1 MARSSSPEPLS
12 VIAWHALPEEQ
23 AIQKLFGE
31 ELSLA
36 GLLEKG
42 LSQAEVA
49 RRQQQ
54 YGPNELK
61 AKAATPAWLK
71 FLQQFN
77 QSLLYILLVA
87 GAIKAFLGSWRNA
100 IVIWAVVVI
109 NALISYIQESKAE
122 EAIAALAKSV
132 ATEVT
137 VMREGQ
143 KVRVPSWELVP
154 GDVVLL
160 SSGDRVPADLRL
172 VSVRNLRV
180 DESALTGES
189 VPVEKRL
196 GSLPEDTPLA
206 ERQNM
211 AYAGSFVTFGQ
222 GAGVVVAIGNQT
234 QTGRISKLVEEG
246 GSLQTPLTRKFEA
259 FSLTLL
265 KIILTLAALTFLV
278 GLVQGQAAATVF
290 EAAVALA
297 VSAIPEGLPAVV
309 TVTLAIGVSRM
320 ARRHAIIRKLP
331 AVETLGSATVICS
344 DKTGTLTENQMTV
357 QAIYAGSQLYR
368 VTGSGYSP
376 QGQILFQAADSPIE
390 IHQLP
395 ALEAC
400 LVAGCLCND
409 TRLQPKDKGQ
419 WEVVGDPTEA
429 ALLVAAQK
437 GGLDRE
443 DLQRCRPRLDTLPF
457 ESQFQ
462 YMATLHRLGPEE
474 HCIYVKGS
482 AEALLLRCCS
492 QMGSQ
497 GEIQPL
503 EAEPIRQQVEAL
515 ARQGLRVLAFAQ
527 KTVPSSQTQVDH
539 SDLEEGLIFLGL
551 QGMIDPPR
559 PEAIAAVR
567 ACQSAGIQVKMIT
580 GDHVLTA
587 QAIAEQ
593 MGLGG
598 GKPVKAY
605 SGRDLEQLG
614 PEEFVTAANEG
625 SVFARVAPEQKLRL
639 VKALQS
645 QGHIVAMTGDGV
657 NDAPALKQADVG
669 IAMGRGG
676 TEVAKAAADMI
687 LTDDNFA
694 SIEAAVEEGRTV
706 YNNLLKAIA
715 FILPVNGGESMT
727 LLLSVLLNRELPILA
742 IQVLWLNMINSIT
755 MTVPLSFEPSMGRE
769 MTQPPRDPDANL
781 LSPRLLQR
789 ILLVSAFNWLL
800 IFGVF
805 EYIEQTTGNLNLARS
820 MAIQAL
826 VIGRIFYLLSL
837 SQAIPTLL
845 GRGRASQLERHERL
859 MDVAAITIGIGA
871 AILLQILFSQW
882 SLFNALFDTAPLA
895 WEQWGFCLVV
905 SLPMIGVAAL
915 ANRVDPEGASLA
927 RLPRKT

>member
-1 MARSSSPEPLS
+1 MAKSVSPDSLP
-12 VIAWHALPEEQ
+12 AAPWHALPEEDVARQ
-23 AIQKLFGE
+23 IVAE
-31 ELSLA
+31 ELPLA
-36 GLLEKG
+36 ALLERG
-42 LSQAEVA
+42 LSQAEVIQ
-49 RRQQQ
+49 RQKQ

-61 AKAATPAWLK
+61 AKAATPAWVK

-77 QSLLYILLVA
+77 QSLLYILMVA
-87 GAIKAFLGSWRNA
+87 GAVKAFLGSWRNA

-109 NALISYIQESKAE
+109 NALIGYIQESKAE
-122 EAIAALAKSV
+122 EAIAALAQSV
-132 ATEVT
+132 VTEVT
-137 VMREGQ
+137 VIREGQ
-143 KVRVPSWELVP
+143 KLRVPSRELVP

-160 SSGDRVPADLRL
+160 SSGDKVPADLRL
-172 VSVRNLRV
+172 LSVRNLQV

-196 GSLPEDTPLA
+196 GSLAEDTPLA
-206 ERQNM
+206 DRQNM

-234 QTGRISKLVEEG
+234 QTGRISELVEKG
-246 GSLQTPLTRKFEA
+246 GSLQTPLTRKFEE
-259 FSLTLL
+259 FSLMLL
-265 KIILTLAALTFLV
+265 RIILSLAGLTFLV
-278 GLVQGQAAATVF
+278 GLAQGQGAASVF

-320 ARRHAIIRKLP
+320 AKRHAIIRKLP

-357 QAIYAGSQLYR
+357 QAIYAGSQLYQ

-376 QGQILFQAADSPIE
+376 QGQILAQEGGDPVE
-390 IHQLP
+390 VERLL
-395 ALEAC
+395 ALQAC
-400 LVAGCLCND
+400 LLAGCLCND
-409 TRLQPKDKGQ
+409 TRLKLKDNGQ

-429 ALLVAAQK
+429 ALIVAGQK
-437 GGLDRE
+437 AGLDMD
-443 DLQRCRPRLDTLPF
+443 DLQRRRPRLDSIPF
-457 ESQFQ
+457 ESEFQ

-482 AEALLLRCCS
+482 VEALLPRCRS

-503 EAEPIRQQVEAL
+503 EEERIRQQVEAL

-527 KTVPSSQTQVDH
+527 KPVSSSQTRVDH
-539 SDLEEGLIFLGL
+539 PDLEGDLVFLGL

-559 PEAIAAVR
+559 PEAIAAVHS
-567 ACQSAGIQVKMIT
+567 CQTAGIQVKMIT

-598 GKPVKAY
+598 GKPVQAY
-605 SGRDLEQLG
+605 SGRDLEQLS
-614 PEEFVTAANEG
+614 PEEFVEAANRG
-625 SVFARVAPEQKLRL
+625 AVFARVVPEQKLRL
-639 VKALQS
+639 VEALQARG
-645 QGHIVAMTGDGV
+645 QIVAMTGDGV

-727 LLLSVLLNRELPILA
+727 ILLSVLLNRELPILA

-755 MTVPLSFEPSMGRE
+755 MTVPLAFEPSTGRE
-769 MTQPPRDPDANL
+769 MTRPPRDPEANL

-789 ILLVSAFNWLL
+789 ILLVSVFNWIL

-805 EYIEQTTGNLNLARS
+805 EYIEQTTGNLNLART

-859 MDVAAITIGIGA
+859 MDTAAIAIGIGA

-882 SLFNALFDTAPLA
+882 SLFNIIFDTAPLS
-895 WEQWGFCLVV
+895 WEQWGFCLLV
-905 SLPMIGVAAL
+905 SLPLIVVSAV
-915 ANRVDPEGASLA
+915 ANRVDPE
-927 RLPRKT
+927 

>member
-1 MARSSSPEPLS
+1 MAKSVSPDSLP
-12 VIAWHALPEEQ
+12 AAPWHALPEEDVARQ
-23 AIQKLFGE
+23 IVAVDLP
-31 ELSLA
+31 LA
-36 GLLEKG
+36 ALLERG
-42 LSQAEVA
+42 LSQAEVIQ
-49 RRQQQ
+49 RQKQ

-61 AKAATPAWLK
+61 AKAATPAWVK

-77 QSLLYILLVA
+77 QSLLYILMVA
-87 GAIKAFLGSWRNA
+87 GAVKAFLGSWRNA

-109 NALISYIQESKAE
+109 NALIGYIQESKAE
-122 EAIAALAKSV
+122 EAIAALARSV
-132 ATEVT
+132 VTEVT
-137 VMREGQ
+137 VIREGQ
-143 KVRVPSWELVP
+143 KLRVPSRELVP

-160 SSGDRVPADLRL
+160 SSGDKVPADLRL
-172 VSVRNLRV
+172 LSVRNLQV

-196 GSLPEDTPLA
+196 GSLAEDTPLA
-206 ERQNM
+206 DRQNM

-234 QTGRISKLVEEG
+234 QTGRISELVEKG
-246 GSLQTPLTRKFEA
+246 GSLQTPLTRKFEE
-259 FSLTLL
+259 FSLMLL
-265 KIILTLAALTFLV
+265 RIILSLAGLTFLV
-278 GLVQGQAAATVF
+278 GLAQGQGAASVF

-297 VSAIPEGLPAVV
+297 VSAIPEGLPTVV

-320 ARRHAIIRKLP
+320 AQRHAIIRKLP

-357 QAIYAGSQLYR
+357 QAIYAGSQLYQ

-376 QGQILFQAADSPIE
+376 QGQILAQEGGDPVE
-390 IHQLP
+390 VERLL
-395 ALEAC
+395 ALQAC
-400 LVAGCLCND
+400 LLAGCLCND
-409 TRLQPKDKGQ
+409 TRLQPKDNGQ

-482 AEALLLRCCS
+482 VEALLSCCHS

-503 EAEPIRQQVEAL
+503 EEERIRQQVEAL

-527 KTVPSSQTQVDH
+527 KTVPSSQTRVDH
-539 SDLEEGLIFLGL
+539 PDLQEGLIFLGL

-567 ACQSAGIQVKMIT
+567 SCQTAGIQVKMIT

-605 SGRDLEQLG
+605 SGQDLERLS
-614 PEEFVTAANEG
+614 PEKFVTAANEG

-639 VKALQS
+639 VEALQARG
-645 QGHIVAMTGDGV
+645 QIVAMTGDGV

-727 LLLSVLLNRELPILA
+727 ILLSVLLNRELPILA

-755 MTVPLSFEPSMGRE
+755 MTVPLAFEPSTGRE
-769 MTQPPRDPDANL
+769 MTRPPRDPEANL

-789 ILLVSAFNWLL
+789 ILLVSVFNWIL

-805 EYIEQTTGNLNLARS
+805 EYIEQTTGNLNLART

-845 GRGRASQLERHERL
+845 GRGRASQLEHHERL
-859 MDVAAITIGIGA
+859 MDTAAIAIGIGA

-882 SLFNALFDTAPLA
+882 SLFNIIFDTAPLS
-895 WEQWGFCLVV
+895 WEQWGFCLLV
-905 SLPMIGVAAL
+905 SLPLIVVSAA
-915 ANRVDPEGASLA
+915 ANRVDPE
-927 RLPRKT
+927 

>member
-1 MARSSSPEPLS
+1 MAKSVSPDSLP
-12 VIAWHALPEEQ
+12 AAPWHALPEEEVARQ
-23 AIQKLFGE
+23 IVAVDLP
-31 ELSLA
+31 LA
-36 GLLEKG
+36 ALLERG
-42 LSQAEVA
+42 LSQAEVIQ
-49 RRQQQ
+49 RQKQ

-61 AKAATPAWLK
+61 AKAATPAWVK

-77 QSLLYILLVA
+77 QSLLYILMVA
-87 GAIKAFLGSWRNA
+87 GAVKAFLGSWRNA

-109 NALISYIQESKAE
+109 NALIGYIQESKAE
-122 EAIAALAKSV
+122 EAIAALAQSV
-132 ATEVT
+132 VTEVT
-137 VMREGQ
+137 VIRDGQ
-143 KVRVPSWELVP
+143 KLRVPSRELVP

-160 SSGDRVPADLRL
+160 SSGDKVPADLRL
-172 VSVRNLRV
+172 LSVRNLQV

-196 GSLPEDTPLA
+196 GSLAEDTPLA
-206 ERQNM
+206 DRQNM

-234 QTGRISKLVEEG
+234 QTGRISELVEKG
-246 GSLQTPLTRKFEA
+246 GSLQTPLTRKFEE
-259 FSLTLL
+259 FSLMLL
-265 KIILTLAALTFLV
+265 RIILSLAGLTFLV
-278 GLVQGQAAATVF
+278 GLAQGQGAASVF

-320 ARRHAIIRKLP
+320 AKRHAIIRKLP

-357 QAIYAGSQLYR
+357 QAIYAGSQLYQ

-376 QGQILFQAADSPIE
+376 QGQILAQEGGDPVE
-390 IHQLP
+390 VERLL
-395 ALEAC
+395 ALQAC
-400 LVAGCLCND
+400 LLAGCLCND
-409 TRLQPKDKGQ
+409 TRLQPKDNGQ

-437 GGLDRE
+437 GGLDLE
-443 DLQRCRPRLDTLPF
+443 ELQRRCPRLDSIPF
-457 ESQFQ
+457 ESEFQ

-474 HCIYVKGS
+474 HCLYVKGS
-482 AEALLLRCCS
+482 VEALLSRCHS

-503 EAEPIRQQVEAL
+503 EEERIRQQVEAL

-527 KTVPSSQTQVDH
+527 KTLPSSQTRVDH
-539 SDLEEGLIFLGL
+539 PDLQEGLIFLGL

-567 ACQSAGIQVKMIT
+567 SCQTAGIQVKMIT

-598 GKPVKAY
+598 GKPVQAY
-605 SGRDLEQLG
+605 SGRDLEQLS
-614 PEEFVTAANEG
+614 PEEFVEAANRG
-625 SVFARVAPEQKLRL
+625 SVFARVVPEQKLRL
-639 VKALQS
+639 VEALQARG
-645 QGHIVAMTGDGV
+645 QIVAMTGDGV

-727 LLLSVLLNRELPILA
+727 ILLSVLLNRELPILA

-755 MTVPLSFEPSMGRE
+755 MTVPLAFEPSTGRE
-769 MTQPPRDPDANL
+769 MTRPPRDPEANL

-789 ILLVSAFNWLL
+789 ILLVSVFNWIL

-805 EYIEQTTGNLNLARS
+805 EYIEQTTGNLNLART

-859 MDVAAITIGIGA
+859 MDTAAIAIGIGA

-882 SLFNALFDTAPLA
+882 SLFNIIFDTAPLS
-895 WEQWGFCLVV
+895 WEQWGFCLLV
-905 SLPMIGVAAL
+905 SLPLIVVSAA
-915 ANRVDPEGASLA
+915 ANRVDPE
-927 RLPRKT
+927 

>member
-1 MARSSSPEPLS
+1 MAKSVSPDSLP
-12 VIAWHALPEEQ
+12 AAPWHALPEEDVARQ
-23 AIQKLFGE
+23 IVAVDLP
-31 ELSLA
+31 LA
-36 GLLEKG
+36 ALLERG
-42 LSQAEVA
+42 LSQAEVIQ
-49 RRQQQ
+49 RQKQ

-61 AKAATPAWLK
+61 AKAATPAWVK

-77 QSLLYILLVA
+77 QSLLYILMVA
-87 GAIKAFLGSWRNA
+87 GAVKAFLGSWRNA

-109 NALISYIQESKAE
+109 NALIGYIQESKAE
-122 EAIAALAKSV
+122 EAIAALARSV
-132 ATEVT
+132 VTEVT
-137 VMREGQ
+137 VIREGQ
-143 KVRVPSWELVP
+143 KLRVPSRELVP

-160 SSGDRVPADLRL
+160 SSGDKVPADLRL
-172 VSVRNLRV
+172 LSVRNLQV

-196 GSLPEDTPLA
+196 GSLAEDTPLA
-206 ERQNM
+206 DRQNM

-234 QTGRISKLVEEG
+234 QTGRISELVEKG
-246 GSLQTPLTRKFEA
+246 GSLQTPLTRKFEE
-259 FSLTLL
+259 FSLMLL
-265 KIILTLAALTFLV
+265 RIILSLAGLTFLV
-278 GLVQGQAAATVF
+278 GLAQGQGAASVF

-297 VSAIPEGLPAVV
+297 VSAIPEGLPTVV

-320 ARRHAIIRKLP
+320 AQRHAIIRKLP

-357 QAIYAGSQLYR
+357 QAIYAGSQLYQ

-376 QGQILFQAADSPIE
+376 QGQILAQEGGDPVE
-390 IHQLP
+390 VERLL
-395 ALEAC
+395 ALQAC
-400 LVAGCLCND
+400 LLAGCLCND
-409 TRLQPKDKGQ
+409 TRLQPKDNGQ

-437 GGLDRE
+437 GGLDLE
-443 DLQRCRPRLDTLPF
+443 ELQRRRPRLDSIPF
-457 ESQFQ
+457 ESEFQ

-474 HCIYVKGS
+474 HCLYVKGS
-482 AEALLLRCCS
+482 VEALLPRCRS

-503 EAEPIRQQVEAL
+503 EEERIRQQVEAL

-527 KTVPSSQTQVDH
+527 KTVPSSQTRVDH
-539 SDLEEGLIFLGL
+539 PDLQEGLIFLGL

-567 ACQSAGIQVKMIT
+567 SCQTAGMQVKMIT

-605 SGRDLEQLG
+605 SGQDLERLS
-614 PEEFVTAANEG
+614 PEKFVTAANEG
-625 SVFARVAPEQKLRL
+625 SVFARVVPEQKLRL
-639 VKALQS
+639 VEALQARG
-645 QGHIVAMTGDGV
+645 QIVAMTGDGV

-727 LLLSVLLNRELPILA
+727 ILLSVLLNRELPILA

-755 MTVPLSFEPSMGRE
+755 MTVPLAFEPSTGRE
-769 MTQPPRDPDANL
+769 MTRPPRDPNANL

-789 ILLVSAFNWLL
+789 ILLVSVFNWIL

-805 EYIEQTTGNLNLARS
+805 EYIEQTTGNLNLART

-859 MDVAAITIGIGA
+859 MDTAAIAIGIGA

-882 SLFNALFDTAPLA
+882 SLFNIIFDTAPLS
-895 WEQWGFCLVV
+895 WEQWGFCLLV
-905 SLPMIGVAAL
+905 SLPLIVVSAA
-915 ANRVDPEGASLA
+915 ANRVDPE
-927 RLPRKT
+927 

>member
-1 MARSSSPEPLS
+1 MAKSIPAGSLPVAP
-12 VIAWHALPEEQ
+12 WHALPEEDVARQ
-23 AIQKLFGE
+23 IVAVDLP
-31 ELSLA
+31 LA
-36 GLLEKG
+36 ALLERG
-42 LSQAEVA
+42 LSQAEVIQ
-49 RRQQQ
+49 RQKQ

-61 AKAATPAWLK
+61 AKAATPAWVK

-77 QSLLYILLVA
+77 QSLLYILMVA
-87 GAIKAFLGSWRNA
+87 GAVKAFLGSWRNA

-109 NALISYIQESKAE
+109 NALIGYIQESKAE
-122 EAIAALAKSV
+122 EAIAALARSV
-132 ATEVT
+132 VTEVT
-137 VMREGQ
+137 VIREGQ
-143 KVRVPSWELVP
+143 KLRVPSRELVP

-160 SSGDRVPADLRL
+160 SSGDKVPADLRL
-172 VSVRNLRV
+172 LSVRNLQV

-196 GSLPEDTPLA
+196 GSLAEDTPLA
-206 ERQNM
+206 DRQNM

-222 GAGVVVAIGNQT
+222 GAGVVVAIGKQT
-234 QTGRISKLVEEG
+234 QTGRISELVEKG
-246 GSLQTPLTRKFEA
+246 GSLQTPLTRKFEE
-259 FSLTLL
+259 FSLMLL
-265 KIILTLAALTFLV
+265 RIILSLAGLTFLV
-278 GLVQGQAAATVF
+278 GLAQGQGAASVF

-320 ARRHAIIRKLP
+320 AKRHAIIRKLP

-376 QGQILFQAADSPIE
+376 QGQILAQEGGDPVE
-390 IHQLP
+390 VERLL
-395 ALEAC
+395 ALQAC
-400 LVAGCLCND
+400 LLAGCLCND
-409 TRLQPKDKGQ
+409 TRLKLKDNGQ

-429 ALLVAAQK
+429 ALIVAGQK
-437 GGLDRE
+437 AGLDMD
-443 DLQRCRPRLDTLPF
+443 DLQRRRPRLDSIPF
-457 ESQFQ
+457 ESEFQ

-482 AEALLLRCCS
+482 VEALLPRCRS

-497 GEIQPL
+497 GEIQSL
-503 EAEPIRQQVEAL
+503 EEERIRQQVEAL

-527 KTVPSSQTQVDH
+527 KTVPSSQTRVDH
-539 SDLEEGLIFLGL
+539 PDLEGDLVFLGL

-559 PEAIAAVR
+559 PEAIAAVHS
-567 ACQSAGIQVKMIT
+567 CQTAGIQVKMIT

-598 GKPVKAY
+598 GKPVQAY
-605 SGRDLEQLG
+605 SGRDLEQLS
-614 PEEFVTAANEG
+614 PEEFVEAANRG
-625 SVFARVAPEQKLRL
+625 SVFARVVPEQKLRL
-639 VKALQS
+639 VEALQARG
-645 QGHIVAMTGDGV
+645 QIVAMTGDGV

-727 LLLSVLLNRELPILA
+727 ILLSVLLNRELPILA

-755 MTVPLSFEPSMGRE
+755 MTVPLAFEPSTGRE
-769 MTQPPRDPDANL
+769 MTRPPRDPEANL

-789 ILLVSAFNWLL
+789 ILLVSVFNWIL

-805 EYIEQTTGNLNLARS
+805 EYIEQTTGNLNLART

-859 MDVAAITIGIGA
+859 MDTAAIAIGIGA

-882 SLFNALFDTAPLA
+882 SLFNIIFDTAPLS
-895 WEQWGFCLVV
+895 WEQWGFCLLV
-905 SLPMIGVAAL
+905 SLPLIVVSAV
-915 ANRVDPEGASLA
+915 ANRVDPE
-927 RLPRKT
+927 

>member
-1 MARSSSPEPLS
+1 MAKSVSPDSLP
-12 VIAWHALPEEQ
+12 AAPWHALPEEEVARQ
-23 AIQKLFGE
+23 IVAVDLP
-31 ELSLA
+31 LA
-36 GLLEKG
+36 ALLERG
-42 LSQAEVA
+42 LSQAEVIQ
-49 RRQQQ
+49 RQKQ

-61 AKAATPAWLK
+61 AKAATPAWVK

-77 QSLLYILLVA
+77 QSLLYILMVA
-87 GAIKAFLGSWRNA
+87 GAVKAFLGSWRNA

-109 NALISYIQESKAE
+109 NALIGYIQESKAE
-122 EAIAALAKSV
+122 EAIAALAQSV
-132 ATEVT
+132 VTEVT
-137 VMREGQ
+137 VIREGQ
-143 KVRVPSWELVP
+143 KLRVPSRELVP

-160 SSGDRVPADLRL
+160 SSGDKVPADLRL
-172 VSVRNLRV
+172 LSVRNLQV

-196 GSLPEDTPLA
+196 GSLAEDTPLA
-206 ERQNM
+206 DRQNM

-234 QTGRISKLVEEG
+234 QTGRISELVEKG
-246 GSLQTPLTRKFEA
+246 GSLQTPLTRKFEE
-259 FSLTLL
+259 FSLMLL
-265 KIILTLAALTFLV
+265 RIILSLAGLTFLV
-278 GLVQGQAAATVF
+278 GLAQGQGAASVF

-297 VSAIPEGLPAVV
+297 VSAIPEGLPTVV

-320 ARRHAIIRKLP
+320 AKRHAIIRKLP

-357 QAIYAGSQLYR
+357 QAIYAGSQLYQ

-376 QGQILFQAADSPIE
+376 QGQILAQEGGDPVE
-390 IHQLP
+390 VERLL
-395 ALEAC
+395 ALQAC
-400 LVAGCLCND
+400 LLAGCLCND
-409 TRLQPKDKGQ
+409 TRLQPKDNGQ

-437 GGLDRE
+437 GGLDLE
-443 DLQRCRPRLDTLPF
+443 ELQRRRPRLDSIPF
-457 ESQFQ
+457 ESEFQ

-482 AEALLLRCCS
+482 VEALLPRCRS

-503 EAEPIRQQVEAL
+503 EEERIRQQVEAL

-527 KTVPSSQTQVDH
+527 KTVPSSQTRVDH
-539 SDLEEGLIFLGL
+539 PDLQEGLIFLGL

-567 ACQSAGIQVKMIT
+567 SCQTAGMQVKMIT

-598 GKPVKAY
+598 GKPVQAY
-605 SGRDLEQLG
+605 SGRDLEQLS
-614 PEEFVTAANEG
+614 PEEFVEAANRG
-625 SVFARVAPEQKLRL
+625 SVFARVVPEQKLRL
-639 VKALQS
+639 VEALQARG
-645 QGHIVAMTGDGV
+645 QIVAMTGDGV

-727 LLLSVLLNRELPILA
+727 ILLSVLLNRELPILA

-755 MTVPLSFEPSMGRE
+755 MTVPLAFEPSTGRE
-769 MTQPPRDPDANL
+769 MTRPPRDPNANL

-789 ILLVSAFNWLL
+789 ILLVSVFNWIL

-805 EYIEQTTGNLNLARS
+805 EYIEQTTGSIDLART

-859 MDVAAITIGIGA
+859 MDTAAIAIGIGA

-882 SLFNALFDTAPLA
+882 SLFNIIFDTAPLS
-895 WEQWGFCLVV
+895 WEQWGFCLLV
-905 SLPMIGVAAL
+905 SLPLIVVSAA
-915 ANRVDPEGASLA
+915 ANRVDPE
-927 RLPRKT
+927 

>member
-1 MARSSSPEPLS
+1 MAKSVSPDSLP
-12 VIAWHALPEEQ
+12 AAPWHALPEEDVARQ
-23 AIQKLFGE
+23 IVAVDLP
-31 ELSLA
+31 LA
-36 GLLEKG
+36 ALLERG
-42 LSQAEVA
+42 LSQAEVIQ
-49 RRQQQ
+49 RQKQ

-61 AKAATPAWLK
+61 AKAATPAWVK

-77 QSLLYILLVA
+77 QSLLYILMVA
-87 GAIKAFLGSWRNA
+87 GAVKAFLGSWRNA

-109 NALISYIQESKAE
+109 NALIGYIQESKAE
-122 EAIAALAKSV
+122 EAIAALAQSV
-132 ATEVT
+132 VTEVT
-137 VMREGQ
+137 VIREGQ
-143 KVRVPSWELVP
+143 KLRVPSRELVP

-160 SSGDRVPADLRL
+160 SSGDKVPADLRL
-172 VSVRNLRV
+172 LSVRNLQV

-196 GSLPEDTPLA
+196 GSLAEDTPLA
-206 ERQNM
+206 DRQNM

-234 QTGRISKLVEEG
+234 QTGRISELVEKG
-246 GSLQTPLTRKFEA
+246 GSLQTPLTRKFEE
-259 FSLTLL
+259 FSLMLL
-265 KIILTLAALTFLV
+265 RIILSLAGLTFLV
-278 GLVQGQAAATVF
+278 GLVQGQGVASVF

-297 VSAIPEGLPAVV
+297 VSAIPEGLPTVV

-320 ARRHAIIRKLP
+320 AKRHAIIRKLP

-357 QAIYAGSQLYR
+357 QAIYAGSQLYQ

-376 QGQILFQAADSPIE
+376 QGQILAQEGGDPVE
-390 IHQLP
+390 VERLL
-395 ALEAC
+395 ALQAC
-400 LVAGCLCND
+400 LLAGCLCND
-409 TRLQPKDKGQ
+409 TRLQPKDNGQ

-437 GGLDRE
+437 GGLDLE
-443 DLQRCRPRLDTLPF
+443 ELQRRRPRLDSIPF
-457 ESQFQ
+457 ESEFQ

-482 AEALLLRCCS
+482 VEALLPRCRS

-497 GEIQPL
+497 GEIQSL
-503 EAEPIRQQVEAL
+503 EEERIRQQVEAL

-527 KTVPSSQTQVDH
+527 KPVSSSQTRVDH
-539 SDLEEGLIFLGL
+539 PDLQEGLIFLGL

-567 ACQSAGIQVKMIT
+567 SCQTAGMQVKMIT

-598 GKPVKAY
+598 GKPVQAY
-605 SGRDLEQLG
+605 SGRDLEQLS
-614 PEEFVTAANEG
+614 PEEFVEAANRG
-625 SVFARVAPEQKLRL
+625 SVFARVVPEQKLRL
-639 VKALQS
+639 VEALQARG
-645 QGHIVAMTGDGV
+645 QIVAMTGDGV

-727 LLLSVLLNRELPILA
+727 ILLSVLLNRELPILA

-755 MTVPLSFEPSMGRE
+755 MTVPLAFEPSTGRE
-769 MTQPPRDPDANL
+769 MTRPPRDPEANL

-789 ILLVSAFNWLL
+789 ILLVSVFNWIL

-805 EYIEQTTGNLNLARS
+805 EYIEQTTGNLNLART

-859 MDVAAITIGIGA
+859 MDTAAIAIGIGA

-882 SLFNALFDTAPLA
+882 SLFNIIFDTAPLS
-895 WEQWGFCLVV
+895 WEQWGFCLLV
-905 SLPMIGVAAL
+905 SLPLIVVSAA
-915 ANRVDPEGASLA
+915 ANRVDPE
-927 RLPRKT
+927 

>member
-1 MARSSSPEPLS
+1 MAKSVSPDSLP
-12 VIAWHALPEEQ
+12 AAPWHALPEEDVARQ
-23 AIQKLFGE
+23 IVAE
-31 ELSLA
+31 ELPLA
-36 GLLEKG
+36 ALLERG
-42 LSQAEVA
+42 LSQAEVIQ
-49 RRQQQ
+49 RQKQ

-61 AKAATPAWLK
+61 AKAATPAWVK

-77 QSLLYILLVA
+77 QSLLYILMVA
-87 GAIKAFLGSWRNA
+87 GAVKAFLGSWRNA

-109 NALISYIQESKAE
+109 NALIGYIQESKAE
-122 EAIAALAKSV
+122 EAIAALARSV
-132 ATEVT
+132 VTEVT
-137 VMREGQ
+137 VIREGQ
-143 KVRVPSWELVP
+143 KLRVPSRELVP

-160 SSGDRVPADLRL
+160 SSGDKVPADLRL
-172 VSVRNLRV
+172 LSVRNLQV

-196 GSLPEDTPLA
+196 GSLAEDTPLA
-206 ERQNM
+206 DRQNM

-234 QTGRISKLVEEG
+234 QTGRISELVEKG
-246 GSLQTPLTRKFEA
+246 GSLQTPLTRKFEE
-259 FSLTLL
+259 FSLMLL
-265 KIILTLAALTFLV
+265 RIILSLAGLTFLV
-278 GLVQGQAAATVF
+278 GLAQGQGAASVF

-320 ARRHAIIRKLP
+320 AKRHAIIRKLP

-357 QAIYAGSQLYR
+357 QAIYAGSQLYQ

-376 QGQILFQAADSPIE
+376 QGQILAQEGGDPVE
-390 IHQLP
+390 VERLL
-395 ALEAC
+395 ALQAC
-400 LVAGCLCND
+400 LLAGCLCND
-409 TRLQPKDKGQ
+409 TRLKLKDNGQ

-429 ALLVAAQK
+429 ALIVAGQK
-437 GGLDRE
+437 AGLDMD
-443 DLQRCRPRLDTLPF
+443 DLQRRRPRLDSIPF
-457 ESQFQ
+457 ESEFQ

-482 AEALLLRCCS
+482 VEALLPRCRS

-503 EAEPIRQQVEAL
+503 EEERIRQQVEAL

-527 KTVPSSQTQVDH
+527 KPVSSSQTRVDH
-539 SDLEEGLIFLGL
+539 PDLEGDLVFLGL

-559 PEAIAAVR
+559 PEAIAAVHS
-567 ACQSAGIQVKMIT
+567 CQTAGMQVKMIT

-598 GKPVKAY
+598 GKPVQAY
-605 SGRDLEQLG
+605 SGRDLEQLS
-614 PEEFVTAANEG
+614 PEEFVEAANRG
-625 SVFARVAPEQKLRL
+625 SVFARVVPEQKLRL
-639 VKALQS
+639 VEALQARG
-645 QGHIVAMTGDGV
+645 QIVAMTGDGV

-727 LLLSVLLNRELPILA
+727 ILLSVLLNRELPILA

-755 MTVPLSFEPSMGRE
+755 MTVPLSFEPSTGRE
-769 MTQPPRDPDANL
+769 MTRPPRDPEANL

-789 ILLVSAFNWLL
+789 ILLVSVFNWIL

-805 EYIEQTTGNLNLARS
+805 EYIEQTTGNLNLART

-859 MDVAAITIGIGA
+859 MDTAAIAIGIGA

-882 SLFNALFDTAPLA
+882 SLFNIIFDTAPLS
-895 WEQWGFCLVV
+895 WEQWGFCLLV
-905 SLPMIGVAAL
+905 SLPLIVVSAA
-915 ANRVDPEGASLA
+915 ANRVDPE
-927 RLPRKT
+927 

>member
-1 MARSSSPEPLS
+1 MAKSVSPDSLP
-12 VIAWHALPEEQ
+12 AAPWHALPEEEVARQ
-23 AIQKLFGE
+23 IVAVDLP
-31 ELSLA
+31 LA
-36 GLLEKG
+36 ALLERG
-42 LSQAEVA
+42 LSQAEVIQ
-49 RRQQQ
+49 RQKQ

-61 AKAATPAWLK
+61 AKAATPAWVK

-77 QSLLYILLVA
+77 QSLLYILMVA
-87 GAIKAFLGSWRNA
+87 GAVKAFLGSWRNA

-109 NALISYIQESKAE
+109 NALIGYIQESKAE
-122 EAIAALAKSV
+122 EAIAALARSV
-132 ATEVT
+132 VTEVT
-137 VMREGQ
+137 VIREGQ
-143 KVRVPSWELVP
+143 KLRVPSRELVP

-160 SSGDRVPADLRL
+160 SSGDKVPADLRL
-172 VSVRNLRV
+172 LSVRNLQV

-196 GSLPEDTPLA
+196 GSLAEDTPLA
-206 ERQNM
+206 DRQNM

-234 QTGRISKLVEEG
+234 QTGRISELVEKG
-246 GSLQTPLTRKFEA
+246 GSLQTPLTRKFEE
-259 FSLTLL
+259 FSLMLL
-265 KIILTLAALTFLV
+265 RIILSLAGLTFLV
-278 GLVQGQAAATVF
+278 GLAQGQGAASVF

-320 ARRHAIIRKLP
+320 AKRHAIIRKLP

-357 QAIYAGSQLYR
+357 QAIYAGSQLYQ

-376 QGQILFQAADSPIE
+376 QGQILAQEGGDPVE
-390 IHQLP
+390 VERLL
-395 ALEAC
+395 ALQAC
-400 LVAGCLCND
+400 LLAGCLCND
-409 TRLQPKDKGQ
+409 TRLQPKDNGQ

-429 ALLVAAQK
+429 ALIVAGQK
-437 GGLDRE
+437 AGLDMD
-443 DLQRCRPRLDTLPF
+443 DLQRRRPRLDSIPF
-457 ESQFQ
+457 ESEFQ

-474 HCIYVKGS
+474 HCLYVKGS
-482 AEALLLRCCS
+482 VEALLPRCRS

-503 EAEPIRQQVEAL
+503 EEERIRQQVEAL

-527 KTVPSSQTQVDH
+527 KTVPSSQTRVDH
-539 SDLEEGLIFLGL
+539 PDLQEGLIFLGL

-567 ACQSAGIQVKMIT
+567 SCQTAGMQVKMIT

-605 SGRDLEQLG
+605 SGQDLERLS
-614 PEEFVTAANEG
+614 PEKFVTAANEG
-625 SVFARVAPEQKLRL
+625 SVFARVVPEQKLRL
-639 VKALQS
+639 VEALQARG
-645 QGHIVAMTGDGV
+645 QIVAMTGDGV

-727 LLLSVLLNRELPILA
+727 ILLSVLLNRELPILA

-755 MTVPLSFEPSMGRE
+755 MTVPLAFEPSTGRE
-769 MTQPPRDPDANL
+769 MTRPPRDPNANL

-789 ILLVSAFNWLL
+789 ILLVSVFNWIL

-805 EYIEQTTGNLNLARS
+805 EYIEQTTGNLNLART

-859 MDVAAITIGIGA
+859 MDTAAIAIGIGA

-882 SLFNALFDTAPLA
+882 SLFNIIFDTAPLS
-895 WEQWGFCLVV
+895 WEQWGFCLLV
-905 SLPMIGVAAL
+905 SLPLIVVSAA
-915 ANRVDPEGASLA
+915 ANRVDPE
-927 RLPRKT
+927 

>member
-143 KVRVPSWELVP
+143 KVRVPSRELVP

-234 QTGRISKLVEEG
+234 QTGRISKLIEEG

-482 AEALLLRCCS
+482 AEALLPRCCS

-639 VKALQS
+639 VEALQS

-755 MTVPLSFEPSMGRE
+755 MTVPLSFEPSTGRE

-882 SLFNALFDTAPLA
+882 SLFNTLFDTAPLT

-915 ANRVDPEGASLA
+915 ANRLDPGGVSLA
-927 RLPRKT
+927 RSR

>member
-1 MARSSSPEPLS
+1 MAKSVSPDSLP
-12 VIAWHALPEEQ
+12 AAPWHALPEEEVARQ
-23 AIQKLFGE
+23 IVAVDLP
-31 ELSLA
+31 LA
-36 GLLEKG
+36 ALLERG
-42 LSQAEVA
+42 LSQAEVIQ
-49 RRQQQ
+49 RQKQ

-61 AKAATPAWLK
+61 AKAATPAWVK

-77 QSLLYILLVA
+77 QSLLYILMVA
-87 GAIKAFLGSWRNA
+87 GAVKAFLGSWRNA

-109 NALISYIQESKAE
+109 NALIGYIQESKAE
-122 EAIAALAKSV
+122 EAIAALARSV
-132 ATEVT
+132 VTEVT
-137 VMREGQ
+137 VIREGQ
-143 KVRVPSWELVP
+143 KLRVPSRELVP

-160 SSGDRVPADLRL
+160 SSGDKVPADLRL
-172 VSVRNLRV
+172 LSVRNLQV

-206 ERQNM
+206 DRQNM

-234 QTGRISKLVEEG
+234 QTGRISELVEKG
-246 GSLQTPLTRKFEA
+246 GSLQTPLTRKFEE
-259 FSLTLL
+259 FSLMLL
-265 KIILTLAALTFLV
+265 RIILSLAGLTFLV
-278 GLVQGQAAATVF
+278 GLAQGQGAASVF

-320 ARRHAIIRKLP
+320 AKRHAIIRKLP

-357 QAIYAGSQLYR
+357 QAIYAGSQLYQ

-376 QGQILFQAADSPIE
+376 QGQILAQEGGDPVE
-390 IHQLP
+390 VERLL
-395 ALEAC
+395 ALQAC
-400 LVAGCLCND
+400 LLAGCLCND
-409 TRLQPKDKGQ
+409 TRLQPKDNGQ

-429 ALLVAAQK
+429 ALIVAGQK
-437 GGLDRE
+437 AGLDMD
-443 DLQRCRPRLDTLPF
+443 DLQRRRPRLDSIPF
-457 ESQFQ
+457 ESEFQ

-482 AEALLLRCCS
+482 VEALLPRCRS

-497 GEIQPL
+497 GEIQSL
-503 EAEPIRQQVEAL
+503 EEERIRQQVEAL

-527 KTVPSSQTQVDH
+527 KTVPSSQTRVDH
-539 SDLEEGLIFLGL
+539 PDLEGDLVFLGL

-559 PEAIAAVR
+559 PEAIAAVHS
-567 ACQSAGIQVKMIT
+567 CQTAGIQVKMIT

-598 GKPVKAY
+598 GKPVQAY
-605 SGRDLEQLG
+605 SGRDLEQLS
-614 PEEFVTAANEG
+614 PEEFVEAANRG
-625 SVFARVAPEQKLRL
+625 SVFARVVPEQKLRL
-639 VKALQS
+639 VEALQARG
-645 QGHIVAMTGDGV
+645 QIVAMTGDGV

-727 LLLSVLLNRELPILA
+727 ILLSVLLNRELPILA

-755 MTVPLSFEPSMGRE
+755 MTVPLAFEPSTGRE
-769 MTQPPRDPDANL
+769 MTRPPRDPNANL

-789 ILLVSAFNWLL
+789 ILLVSVFNWIL

-805 EYIEQTTGNLNLARS
+805 EYIEQTTGNLNLART

-859 MDVAAITIGIGA
+859 MDTAAIAIGIGA

-882 SLFNALFDTAPLA
+882 SLFNIIFDTAPLS
-895 WEQWGFCLVV
+895 WEQWGFCLLV
-905 SLPMIGVAAL
+905 SLPLIVVSAV
-915 ANRVDPEGASLA
+915 ANRVDPE
-927 RLPRKT
+927 

>member
-1 MARSSSPEPLS
+1 MAKSVSPDSLP
-12 VIAWHALPEEQ
+12 AAPWHALPEEDVARQ
-23 AIQKLFGE
+23 IVAVDL
-31 ELSLA
+31 LLA
-36 GLLEKG
+36 ALLERG
-42 LSQAEVA
+42 LSQAEVIQ
-49 RRQQQ
+49 RQKQ

-61 AKAATPAWLK
+61 AKAATPAWVK

-77 QSLLYILLVA
+77 QSLLYILMVA
-87 GAIKAFLGSWRNA
+87 GAVKAFLGSWRNA

-109 NALISYIQESKAE
+109 NALIGYIQESKAE
-122 EAIAALAKSV
+122 EAIAALARSV
-132 ATEVT
+132 VTEVT
-137 VMREGQ
+137 VIREGQ
-143 KVRVPSWELVP
+143 KLRVPSRELVP

-160 SSGDRVPADLRL
+160 SSGDKVPADLRL
-172 VSVRNLRV
+172 LSVRNLQV

-196 GSLPEDTPLA
+196 GSLAEDTPLA
-206 ERQNM
+206 DRQNM

-234 QTGRISKLVEEG
+234 QTGRISELVEKG
-246 GSLQTPLTRKFEA
+246 GSLQTPLTRKFEE
-259 FSLTLL
+259 FSLMLL
-265 KIILTLAALTFLV
+265 RIILSLAGLTFLV
-278 GLVQGQAAATVF
+278 GLAQGQGAASVF

-297 VSAIPEGLPAVV
+297 VSAIPEGLPTVV

-320 ARRHAIIRKLP
+320 AQRHAIIRKLP

-357 QAIYAGSQLYR
+357 QAIYAGSQLYQ

-376 QGQILFQAADSPIE
+376 QRQILAQEGGDPVE
-390 IHQLP
+390 VERLL
-395 ALEAC
+395 ALQAC
-400 LVAGCLCND
+400 LLAGCLCND
-409 TRLQPKDKGQ
+409 TRLQPKDNGQ

-437 GGLDRE
+437 GGLDLE
-443 DLQRCRPRLDTLPF
+443 ELQRRRPRLDSIPF
-457 ESQFQ
+457 ESEFQ

-474 HCIYVKGS
+474 HCLYVKGS
-482 AEALLLRCCS
+482 VEALLSRCHS

-503 EAEPIRQQVEAL
+503 EEERIRQQVEAL

-527 KTVPSSQTQVDH
+527 KPVSSSQTRVDH
-539 SDLEEGLIFLGL
+539 PDLEGDLVFLGL

-559 PEAIAAVR
+559 PEAIAAVHS
-567 ACQSAGIQVKMIT
+567 CQTAGIQVKMIT

-598 GKPVKAY
+598 GKPVQAY
-605 SGRDLEQLG
+605 SGRDLEQLS
-614 PEEFVTAANEG
+614 PEEFVEAANRG
-625 SVFARVAPEQKLRL
+625 SVFARVVPEQKLRL
-639 VKALQS
+639 VEALQARG
-645 QGHIVAMTGDGV
+645 QIVAMTGDGV

-727 LLLSVLLNRELPILA
+727 ILLSVLLNRQLPILA

-755 MTVPLSFEPSMGRE
+755 MTVPLAFEPSTGRE
-769 MTQPPRDPDANL
+769 MTRPPRDPEANL

-789 ILLVSAFNWLL
+789 ILLVSVFNWIL

-805 EYIEQTTGNLNLARS
+805 EYIEQTTGNLNLART

-859 MDVAAITIGIGA
+859 MDTAAIAIGIGA

-882 SLFNALFDTAPLA
+882 SLFNIIFDTAPLS
-895 WEQWGFCLVV
+895 WEQWGFCLLV
-905 SLPMIGVAAL
+905 SLPLIVVSAV
-915 ANRVDPEGASLA
+915 ANRVDPE
-927 RLPRKT
+927 

>member
-132 ATEVT
+132 VTEVT

-143 KVRVPSWELVP
+143 KVRVPSRELVP

-234 QTGRISKLVEEG
+234 QTGRISKLIEEG

-278 GLVQGQAAATVF
+278 GLVQGQAAASVF

-376 QGQILFQAADSPIE
+376 QGQILSPAADSPIE

-482 AEALLLRCCS
+482 AEALLPRCCS
-492 QMGSQ
+492 QMESQ

-755 MTVPLSFEPSMGRE
+755 MTVPLSFEPSTGRE

-882 SLFNALFDTAPLA
+882 SLFNTLFDTAPLT

>member
-1 MARSSSPEPLS
+1 MAKSIPAGSLPVAP
-12 VIAWHALPEEQ
+12 WHALPEEDVARQ
-23 AIQKLFGE
+23 IVAE
-31 ELSLA
+31 ELPLA
-36 GLLEKG
+36 ALLERG
-42 LSQAEVA
+42 LSQAEVIQ
-49 RRQQQ
+49 RQKQ

-61 AKAATPAWLK
+61 AKAATPAWVK

-77 QSLLYILLVA
+77 QSLLYILMVA
-87 GAIKAFLGSWRNA
+87 GAVKAFLGSWRNA

-109 NALISYIQESKAE
+109 NALIGYIQESKAE
-122 EAIAALAKSV
+122 EAIAALAQSV
-132 ATEVT
+132 VTEVT
-137 VMREGQ
+137 VIREGQ
-143 KVRVPSWELVP
+143 KLRVPSRELVP

-160 SSGDRVPADLRL
+160 SSGDKVPADLRL
-172 VSVRNLRV
+172 LSVRNLQV

-196 GSLPEDTPLA
+196 GSLAEDTPLA
-206 ERQNM
+206 DRQNM

-234 QTGRISKLVEEG
+234 QTGRISELVEKG
-246 GSLQTPLTRKFEA
+246 GSLQTPLTRKFEE
-259 FSLTLL
+259 FSLMLL
-265 KIILTLAALTFLV
+265 RIILSLAGLTFLV
-278 GLVQGQAAATVF
+278 GLAQGQGAASVF

-320 ARRHAIIRKLP
+320 AQRHAIIRKLP

-357 QAIYAGSQLYR
+357 QAIYAGSQLYQ

-376 QGQILFQAADSPIE
+376 QGQILAQEGGDPVE
-390 IHQLP
+390 VERLL
-395 ALEAC
+395 ALQAC
-400 LVAGCLCND
+400 LLAGCLCND
-409 TRLQPKDKGQ
+409 TRLQPKDNGQ

-429 ALLVAAQK
+429 ALIVAGQK
-437 GGLDRE
+437 AGLDMD
-443 DLQRCRPRLDTLPF
+443 DLQRRRPRLDSIPF
-457 ESQFQ
+457 ESEFQ

-474 HCIYVKGS
+474 HCLYVKGS
-482 AEALLLRCCS
+482 VEALLPRCHS

-503 EAEPIRQQVEAL
+503 EEERIRQQVEAL

-527 KTVPSSQTQVDH
+527 KTVPSSQTRVDH
-539 SDLEEGLIFLGL
+539 PDLQEGLIFLGL

-567 ACQSAGIQVKMIT
+567 SCQTAGIQVKMIT

-598 GKPVKAY
+598 GKPVQAY
-605 SGRDLEQLG
+605 SGRDLEQLS
-614 PEEFVTAANEG
+614 PEEFVEAANRG
-625 SVFARVAPEQKLRL
+625 SVFARVVPEQKLRL
-639 VKALQS
+639 VEALQARG
-645 QGHIVAMTGDGV
+645 QIVAMTGDGV

-727 LLLSVLLNRELPILA
+727 ILLSVLLNRELPILA

-755 MTVPLSFEPSMGRE
+755 MTVPLAFEPSTGRE
-769 MTQPPRDPDANL
+769 MTRPPRDPNANL

-789 ILLVSAFNWLL
+789 ILLVSVFNWIL

-805 EYIEQTTGNLNLARS
+805 EYIEQTTGNLNLART

-859 MDVAAITIGIGA
+859 MDTAAIGIGIGA

-882 SLFNALFDTAPLA
+882 SLFNIIFDTAPLS
-895 WEQWGFCLVV
+895 WEQWGFCLLV
-905 SLPMIGVAAL
+905 SLPLIVVSAA
-915 ANRVDPEGASLA
+915 ANRVDPE
-927 RLPRKT
+927 

>member
-1 MARSSSPEPLS
+1 MAKSVSPDSLP
-12 VIAWHALPEEQ
+12 AAPWHALPEEEVARQ
-23 AIQKLFGE
+23 IVAVDL
-31 ELSLA
+31 LLA
-36 GLLEKG
+36 ALLERG
-42 LSQAEVA
+42 LSQAEVIQ
-49 RRQQQ
+49 RQKQ

-61 AKAATPAWLK
+61 AKAATPAWVK

-77 QSLLYILLVA
+77 QSLLYILMVA
-87 GAIKAFLGSWRNA
+87 GAVKAFLGSWRNA

-109 NALISYIQESKAE
+109 NALIGYIQESKAE
-122 EAIAALAKSV
+122 EAIAALAQSV
-132 ATEVT
+132 VTEVT
-137 VMREGQ
+137 VIREGQ
-143 KVRVPSWELVP
+143 KLRVPSRELVP

-160 SSGDRVPADLRL
+160 SSGDKVPADLRL
-172 VSVRNLRV
+172 LSVRNLQV

-196 GSLPEDTPLA
+196 GSLAEDTPLA
-206 ERQNM
+206 DRQNM

-234 QTGRISKLVEEG
+234 QTGRISELVEKG
-246 GSLQTPLTRKFEA
+246 GSLQTPLTRKFEE
-259 FSLTLL
+259 FSLMLL
-265 KIILTLAALTFLV
+265 RIILSLAGLTFLV
-278 GLVQGQAAATVF
+278 GLVQGQGVASVF

-297 VSAIPEGLPAVV
+297 VSAIPEGLPTVV

-320 ARRHAIIRKLP
+320 AKRHAIIRKLP

-357 QAIYAGSQLYR
+357 QAIYAGSQLYQ

-376 QGQILFQAADSPIE
+376 QGQILAQEGGDPVE
-390 IHQLP
+390 VERLL
-395 ALEAC
+395 ALQAC
-400 LVAGCLCND
+400 LLAGCLCND
-409 TRLQPKDKGQ
+409 TRLKLKDNGQ

-437 GGLDRE
+437 GGLDLE
-443 DLQRCRPRLDTLPF
+443 ELQRRRPRLDSIPF
-457 ESQFQ
+457 ESEFQ

-482 AEALLLRCCS
+482 VEALLPRCHS

-503 EAEPIRQQVEAL
+503 EEERIRQQVEAL
-515 ARQGLRVLAFAQ
+515 ARQGLRVLAFAR
-527 KTVPSSQTQVDH
+527 KTVPSSQTRVDH
-539 SDLEEGLIFLGL
+539 PDLQEGLIFLGL

-559 PEAIAAVR
+559 PEAIAAVHS
-567 ACQSAGIQVKMIT
+567 CQTAGIQVKMIT

-598 GKPVKAY
+598 GKPVQAY
-605 SGRDLEQLG
+605 SGRDLEQLS
-614 PEEFVTAANEG
+614 PEEFVEAANRG
-625 SVFARVAPEQKLRL
+625 SVFARVVPEQKLRL
-639 VKALQS
+639 VEALQARG
-645 QGHIVAMTGDGV
+645 QIVAMTGDGV

-727 LLLSVLLNRELPILA
+727 ILLSVLLNRELPILA

-755 MTVPLSFEPSMGRE
+755 MTVPLAFEPSTGRE
-769 MTQPPRDPDANL
+769 MTRPPRDPEANL

-789 ILLVSAFNWLL
+789 ILLVSVFNWIL

-805 EYIEQTTGNLNLARS
+805 EYIEQTTGNLNLART

-859 MDVAAITIGIGA
+859 MDTAAIAIGIGA

-882 SLFNALFDTAPLA
+882 SLFNIIFDTAPLS
-895 WEQWGFCLVV
+895 WEQWGFCLLV
-905 SLPMIGVAAL
+905 SLPLIVVSAV
-915 ANRVDPEGASLA
+915 ANRVDPE
-927 RLPRKT
+927 

>member
-1 MARSSSPEPLS
+1 MAKSIPAGSLPVAP
-12 VIAWHALPEEQ
+12 WHALPEEDVARQ
-23 AIQKLFGE
+23 IVAVDLP
-31 ELSLA
+31 LA
-36 GLLEKG
+36 ALLERG
-42 LSQAEVA
+42 LSQAEVIQ
-49 RRQQQ
+49 RQKQ

-61 AKAATPAWLK
+61 AKAATPAWVK

-77 QSLLYILLVA
+77 QSLLYILMVA
-87 GAIKAFLGSWRNA
+87 GAVKAFLGSWRNA

-109 NALISYIQESKAE
+109 NALIGYIQESKAE
-122 EAIAALAKSV
+122 EAIAALAQSV
-132 ATEVT
+132 VTEVT
-137 VMREGQ
+137 VIREGQ
-143 KVRVPSWELVP
+143 KLRVPSRELVP

-160 SSGDRVPADLRL
+160 SSGDKVPADLRL
-172 VSVRNLRV
+172 LSVRNLQV

-196 GSLPEDTPLA
+196 GSLAEDTPLA
-206 ERQNM
+206 DRQNM

-234 QTGRISKLVEEG
+234 QTGRISELVEKG
-246 GSLQTPLTRKFEA
+246 GSLQTPLTRKFEE
-259 FSLTLL
+259 FSLMLL
-265 KIILTLAALTFLV
+265 RIILSLAGLTFLV
-278 GLVQGQAAATVF
+278 GLVQGQGVASVF

-297 VSAIPEGLPAVV
+297 VSAIPEGLPTVV

-320 ARRHAIIRKLP
+320 AKRHAIIRKLP
-331 AVETLGSATVICS
+331 AVETLGSATVVCS

-357 QAIYAGSQLYR
+357 QAIYAGSQLYQ

-376 QGQILFQAADSPIE
+376 QGQILAQEGGDPVE
-390 IHQLP
+390 VERLL
-395 ALEAC
+395 ALQAC
-400 LVAGCLCND
+400 LLAGCLCND
-409 TRLQPKDKGQ
+409 TRLKLKDNGQ

-429 ALLVAAQK
+429 ALIVAGQK
-437 GGLDRE
+437 AGLDMD
-443 DLQRCRPRLDTLPF
+443 DLQRRRPRLDSIPF
-457 ESQFQ
+457 ESEFQ

-474 HCIYVKGS
+474 HCLYVKGS
-482 AEALLLRCCS
+482 VEALLSRCHS

-503 EAEPIRQQVEAL
+503 EEERIRQQVEAL

-527 KTVPSSQTQVDH
+527 KTVPSSQTRVDH
-539 SDLEEGLIFLGL
+539 PDLQEGLIFLGL

-567 ACQSAGIQVKMIT
+567 SCQTAGIQVKMIT

-598 GKPVKAY
+598 GKPVQAY
-605 SGRDLEQLG
+605 SGRDLEQLS
-614 PEEFVTAANEG
+614 PEEFVEAANRG
-625 SVFARVAPEQKLRL
+625 SVFARVVPEQKLRL
-639 VKALQS
+639 VEALQARG
-645 QGHIVAMTGDGV
+645 QIVAMTGDGV

-727 LLLSVLLNRELPILA
+727 ILLSVLLNRELPILA

-755 MTVPLSFEPSMGRE
+755 MTVPLAFEPSTGRE
-769 MTQPPRDPDANL
+769 MTRPPRDPEANL

-789 ILLVSAFNWLL
+789 ILLVSVFNWIL

-805 EYIEQTTGNLNLARS
+805 EYIEQTTGNLNLART

-859 MDVAAITIGIGA
+859 MDTAAIAIGIGA

-882 SLFNALFDTAPLA
+882 SLFNIIFDTAPLS
-895 WEQWGFCLVV
+895 WEQWGFCLLV
-905 SLPMIGVAAL
+905 SLPLIVVSAA
-915 ANRVDPEGASLA
+915 ANRVDPE
-927 RLPRKT
+927 

>member
-1 MARSSSPEPLS
+1 MAKSIPAGSLPVAP
-12 VIAWHALPEEQ
+12 WHALPEEDVARQ
-23 AIQKLFGE
+23 IVAE
-31 ELSLA
+31 ELPLA
-36 GLLEKG
+36 ALLERG
-42 LSQAEVA
+42 LSQAEVIQ
-49 RRQQQ
+49 RQKQ

-61 AKAATPAWLK
+61 AKAATPAWVK

-77 QSLLYILLVA
+77 QSLLYILMVA
-87 GAIKAFLGSWRNA
+87 GAVKAFLGSWRNA

-109 NALISYIQESKAE
+109 NALIGYIQESKAE
-122 EAIAALAKSV
+122 EAIAALARSV
-132 ATEVT
+132 VTEVT
-137 VMREGQ
+137 VIREGQ
-143 KVRVPSWELVP
+143 KLRVPSRELVP

-160 SSGDRVPADLRL
+160 SSGDKVPADLRL
-172 VSVRNLRV
+172 LSVRNLQV

-196 GSLPEDTPLA
+196 GSLPEETSLA
-206 ERQNM
+206 DRQNM

-234 QTGRISKLVEEG
+234 QTGRISELVEKG
-246 GSLQTPLTRKFEA
+246 GSLQTPLTRKFEE
-259 FSLTLL
+259 FSLMLL
-265 KIILTLAALTFLV
+265 RIILSLAGLTFLV
-278 GLVQGQAAATVF
+278 GLAQGQGAASVF

-320 ARRHAIIRKLP
+320 AKRHAIIRKLP

-357 QAIYAGSQLYR
+357 QAIYAGSQLYQ

-376 QGQILFQAADSPIE
+376 QGQILAQEGGDPVE
-390 IHQLP
+390 VERLL
-395 ALEAC
+395 ALQAC
-400 LVAGCLCND
+400 LLAGCLCND
-409 TRLQPKDKGQ
+409 TRLKLKDNGQ

-437 GGLDRE
+437 GGLDLE
-443 DLQRCRPRLDTLPF
+443 ELQRRRPRLDSIPF
-457 ESQFQ
+457 ESEFQ

-474 HCIYVKGS
+474 HCLYVKGS
-482 AEALLLRCCS
+482 VEALLSRCHS

-503 EAEPIRQQVEAL
+503 EEERIRQQVEAL

-527 KTVPSSQTQVDH
+527 KTVPSSQTRVDH
-539 SDLEEGLIFLGL
+539 PDLQEGLIFLGL

-567 ACQSAGIQVKMIT
+567 SCQTAGIQVKMIT

-598 GKPVKAY
+598 GKPVQAY
-605 SGRDLEQLG
+605 SGRDLEQLS
-614 PEEFVTAANEG
+614 PEKFVTAANEG
-625 SVFARVAPEQKLRL
+625 SVFARVVPEQKLRL
-639 VKALQS
+639 VEALQARG
-645 QGHIVAMTGDGV
+645 QIVAMTGDGV

-727 LLLSVLLNRELPILA
+727 ILLSVLLNRELPILA

-755 MTVPLSFEPSMGRE
+755 MTVPLAFEPSTGRE
-769 MTQPPRDPDANL
+769 MTRPPRDPEANL

-789 ILLVSAFNWLL
+789 ILLVSVFNWIL

-805 EYIEQTTGNLNLARS
+805 EYIEQTTGNLNLART

-859 MDVAAITIGIGA
+859 MDTAAIAIGIGA

-882 SLFNALFDTAPLA
+882 SLFNIIFDTAPLS
-895 WEQWGFCLVV
+895 WEQWGFCLLV
-905 SLPMIGVAAL
+905 SLPLIVVSAA
-915 ANRVDPEGASLA
+915 ANRVDPE
-927 RLPRKT
+927 